1 MPGHPD
7 LWSSCITVMRR
18 AATGPGSCYS
28 PVSGKAV
35 ASGTLSPGSGR
46 SPIRICLRY
55 PADVR
60 ETPPNPGLQPGV
72 TSTSDPCPKSED
84 DQSVLYKPPVMPG
97 CCQTVISGCAHHR
110 ADKAPYCCAQ
120 KHTADCRIFLF
131 FTYLCRNGY
140 IVMPDK

>member
-7 LWSSCITVMRR
+7 QWSSCITVMRR
-18 AATGPGSCYS
+18 AATGPDLRYS
-28 PVSGKAV
+28 QVSGKAV

-72 TSTSDPCPKSED
+72 TSTSDPCPESED
-84 DQSVLYKPPVMPG
+84 AQSVPYGATSGSSVHSGPRSSGVGYEICTACRGTLTCGHPVS
-97 CCQTVISGCAHHR
+97 QS
-110 ADKAPYCCAQ
+110 
-120 KHTADCRIFLF
+120 
-131 FTYLCRNGY
+131 
-140 IVMPDK
+140 